1 MNPSEWIPSQGQW
14 AAVWEGSGK
23 LERIPEW
30 IPSQG
35 HRAAVWEGSGKLQ
48 RILQSGYLLK
58 DIGQLSGK
66 DQGSWSESFRADT
79 FSRTSGSC
87 LGRIREAGANPSER
101 IPSQG
106 QRAAV
111 WEGSGKL
118 ERILQSGYLLKDI
131 GQLSGKDQGSWS
143 ESFRVDTFSRTSGS
157 CLGRIREAGANP
169 SERIPSQ
176 GHRAAVWE
184 GSGKLK
190 RILQSGY
197 LLKDIAV
204 WEGSGKLERILQS
217 GYHLMDNGQLSGKD
231 QGSWRKSFRADTFSR
246 TSGSCLGRIR
256 EAGANP
262 SEWIPPQGQRAAVW
276 EGSGKLER
284 ILQIGYL
291 LKDIAVWEGSGK
303 LE

>member
-1 MNPSEWIPSQGQW
+1 MISHGQLSGKDQGSWRESFRADTFSRTTGSCLGRIREAGGNPSE
-14 AAVWEGSGK
+14 
-23 LERIPEW
+23 R

-35 HRAAVWEGSGKLQ
+35 HRAAVWEGSGKLE

-79 FSRTSGSC
+79 FSRTTGSC

-118 ERILQSGYLLKDI
+118 ERILQSGYLLKDN

-143 ESFRVDTFSRTSGS
+143 ESFRADTFSRTSGS

-176 GHRAAVWE
+176 
-184 GSGKLK
+184 
-190 RILQSGY
+190 
-197 LLKDIAV
+197 
-204 WEGSGKLERILQS
+204 
-217 GYHLMDNGQLSGKD
+217 
-231 QGSWRKSFRADTFSR
+231 
-246 TSGSCLGRIR
+246 
-256 EAGANP
+256 
-262 SEWIPPQGQRAAVW
+262 
-276 EGSGKLER
+276 
-284 ILQIGYL
+284 
-291 LKDIAVWEGSGK
+291 
-303 LE
+303 